1 MLKDANVIKMLYYNK
16 EIYFVG
22 LYTPD
27 NNKKFFTTYPRWYK
41 NGDSISLIKEAIFG
55 NSDIILDINSISD
68 RYNGVNYKCSYLN
81 VLCKSG
87 EECEIYNNIMKEN
100 IHNMNN
106 QISVYN
112 NYLSSQRE
120 LHGVNANTINPACP
134 DLTDPPPS
142 NANANFSF
150 L

>member
-1 MLKDANVIKMLYYNK
+1 
-16 EIYFVG
+16 
-22 LYTPD
+22 
-27 NNKKFFTTYPRWYK
+27 
-41 NGDSISLIKEAIFG
+41 
-55 NSDIILDINSISD
+55 
-68 RYNGVNYKCSYLN
+68 
-81 VLCKSG
+81 
-87 EECEIYNNIMKEN
+87 
-100 IHNMNN
+100 MNN

-120 LHGVNANTINPACP
+120 LHGFNANTINPACP